1 MPAVQITVLASS
13 DECLV
18 QDTSLKCDLLAAHL
32 RDSLK
37 ISRDTTVFVSTD
49 SAGLPMRRLSEVADQ
64 LRRAG
69 FPHAIAAAFI
79 NEADG
84 TTIEPP

>member
-1 MPAVQITVLASS
+1 MPAVQVKILATS

-18 QDTSLKCDLLAAHL
+18 QGTSLKCDLLAAHL
-32 RDSLK
+32 KDTLK
-37 ISRDTTVFVSTD
+37 VSRDTTVFVSAD

-64 LRRAG
+64 LRQAG
-69 FPHAIAAAFI
+69 YPLAIAAAFI